1 MDGDTKPTEGFKP
14 FLKKLT
20 KVWIVSTEYENG
32 SSCVNCVCGSEE
44 RAKKEKVF
52 LENNAHMAQE
62 LLNTKVAAINIQDWV
77 VL

>member
-14 FLKKLT
+14 FLKKPT
-20 KVWIVSTEYENG
+20 VWIVSTEYENG

-44 RAKKEKVF
+44 QAKKEKAF
-52 LENNAHMAQE
+52 LEKNSDMAQE

>member
-14 FLKKLT
+14 FLKKP

-32 SSCVNCVCGSEE
+32 SSCVNCVCDSENKAE
-44 RAKKEKVF
+44 KEKAF

-62 LLNTKVAAINIQDWV
+62 MLNTKVVAINIQDWV